1 MLVHARVYRG
11 FTLVIYPVVMKPLL
25 LFAAVLVSLALG
37 QSASVTHARP
47 AKSQRTGQVQPLA
60 PGTRAVPTIPTLK
73 LTPAIPQVRAVE
85 VMGNG
90 FIRVAHALVLVTD
103 AEAAGSL
110 TALAQAVTAASYRA
124 DPGLA
129 EVDVSVYRAG
139 DYGGFGGPLP
149 LLTLSVPRSR
159 QATYAAALKAGSY
172 ERVWV
177 GDRAAAPA
185 PKLTPL
191 QDLERLPIFAG
202 TRAALLAEK
211 LEQQKGLQ
219 TGGIR
224 GGKLYRG
231 SPLRR
236 QVALTFDD
244 VPHPMYFPLLLDV
257 LGREKAHATF
267 FIIGRNAQAYP
278 YFILDLVRGGH
289 EVANHTFHHV
299 RLPGLSDA
307 QITAELQSTNAL
319 ISGISGQPVRYFRPP
334 GGRYSARVT
343 RIAEGLGLT
352 TVFWTDD
359 PGDFQ
364 NPGVETVEA
373 RFARH
378 LRPGGIILLHDNAPD
393 GLAALPDLLN
403 VARQQGYVVDT
414 VGDLTR

>member
-1 MLVHARVYRG
+1 
-11 FTLVIYPVVMKPLL
+11 MKPLL

-103 AEAAGSL
+103 AEAGGIPDGAG
-110 TALAQAVTAASYRA
+110 
-124 DPGLA
+124 PG
-129 EVDVSVYRAG
+129 G
-139 DYGGFGGPLP
+139 DGRELPRRSRTGRGGCQRVPGGRLRRLRGPLP

-219 TGGIR
+219 TGEYAAASCTG
-224 GGKLYRG
+224 
-231 SPLRR
+231 
-236 QVALTFDD
+236 
-244 VPHPMYFPLLLDV
+244 
-257 LGREKAHATF
+257 
-267 FIIGRNAQAYP
+267 
-278 YFILDLVRGGH
+278 VR
-289 EVANHTFHHV
+289 
-299 RLPGLSDA
+299 P
-307 QITAELQSTNAL
+307 
-319 ISGISGQPVRYFRPP
+319 
-334 GGRYSARVT
+334 
-343 RIAEGLGLT
+343 
-352 TVFWTDD
+352 
-359 PGDFQ
+359 
-364 NPGVETVEA
+364 
-373 RFARH
+373 
-378 LRPGGIILLHDNAPD
+378 
-393 GLAALPDLLN
+393 
-403 VARQQGYVVDT
+403 
-414 VGDLTR
+414 